1 MVRNLILLMLI
12 IFISCKTEDKKMIVK
27 KVTTKSLKKTQSING
42 QGLWL
47 YKDLIKDSIVGLS
60 IERSAN
66 QYNNSNNENEI
77 IVAVIDSELN
87 ITNDLFANKVWVN
100 KEEIANNNTDDDGN
114 GYIDDIHGWNFL
126 GTYKKD
132 SLATTT
138 HEAVRIIRKYKGLF
152 VKSDSTTI
160 INQKAKEYNKYIR
173 AKKVL
178 KAGLDEAE
186 ENIEYFIGFKSR
198 YEKLSDTF
206 SKILKVKTIT
216 VEKLDSLNI
225 ASQDSILKK
234 KIKSMK
240 YCIKNNI
247 DHTWLD
253 MVISIHRRDK
263 DKVYNVNYLKDRL
276 TEDDPFD
283 INDIHYGN
291 NNIEGTYKIDHAT
304 EVSSLI
310 LSVFDNTIK
319 HNIKV
324 MPIVVSTYG
333 SEYDKD
339 IALAIRYAVDNGAK
353 IINMSIG
360 KDLASNETWITEA
373 IKYAE
378 RNDVLIVSAAGNE
391 SLNLDSSD
399 IYYYPN
405 DMDENKIEIANNF
418 IVVGSSNQNN
428 SLVSAYSN
436 YGKKTVDIFAPG
448 EEIKVLTREG
458 TINDSGTS
466 LSAAV
471 VSNIAALIR
480 SLYKNLSASE
490 VKEIIMNSGISCDIM
505 VDKPSTDDEK
515 EPVSFSSLS
524 KSGKIVNA
532 YNALLLAEEVSK
544 KKKK

>member
-1 MVRNLILLMLI
+1 
-12 IFISCKTEDKKMIVK
+12 MIVK